1 MTVEAYQPK
10 CNYINTAFISANVS
24 VDLTNAKV
32 LEIYGNA
39 GQLLADP
46 ENVVKEENYTVFET
60 SQEAIQQGIEDYPN
74 VDFRFWDHHNQM
86 NHPDGNI
93 DEPMPWSGD
102 EKFDFIFCWMKT
114 ANLDPEILDDLT
126 TQCYEHLNPGG
137 VIVWGVFVREVAL
150 NYFIVRRTHEY
161 GMVEPTLIEASENSK
176 WVTLIDNDV
185 IFVDEERVPTSGD
198 NAHLESTHFSLFWNN
213 DALTNRLSNLLPNAE
228 VVTRRLP
235 PMWSIQ
241 NPIVIKKP
249 S

>member
-10 CNYINTAFISANVS
+10 CNYINTALSKANVDI
-24 VDLTNAKV
+24 DLSNAKV

-60 SQEAIQQGIEDYPN
+60 SQDAIQQGIEDYPD
-74 VDFRFWDHHNQM
+74 VDFRYWNHHNQM
-86 NHPDGNI
+86 NHPSGNI

-102 EKFDFIFCWMKT
+102 EKVDFIFCWMKT
-114 ANLDPEILDDLT
+114 SNLDPEILDNLT

-137 VIVWGVFVREVAL
+137 VIIWGVYMREVAL

-161 GMVEPTLIEASENSK
+161 GMVESQLIESSENCK
-176 WVTLIDNDV
+176 WLTLIDNDV
-185 IFVDEERVPTSGD
+185 VHIDVDRVPTSGED
-198 NAHLESTHFSLFWNN
+198 ACLESTHYSIFWEN
-213 DALTNRLSNLLPNAE
+213 DALTNRLSNLLPDAE

-241 NPIVIKKP
+241 NPMVIKK
-249 S
+249 SA

>member
-10 CNYINTAFISANVS
+10 CNYINTAFNTANVNL
-24 VDLTNAKV
+24 DLSNAKV
-32 LEIYGNA
+32 LEIFGNA

-60 SQEAIQQGIEDYPN
+60 STEAIQEGIDNYPN
-74 VDFRFWDHHNQM
+74 VDFRFWNHHNQM
-86 NHPDGNI
+86 NHPSGNI

-114 ANLDPEILDDLT
+114 ANLDPEILDSLT

-137 VIVWGVFVREVAL
+137 AIVWGIFMREVAL

-161 GMVEPTLIEASENSK
+161 GMVEPTLIETSENSN
-176 WVTLIDNDV
+176 WLTLIDNDTAHIDV
-185 IFVDEERVPTSGD
+185 ERVPTSGPD
-198 NAHLESTHFSLFWNN
+198 ACVESTHFTLFWKN
-213 DALTNRLSNLLPNAE
+213 DYLTNRLSTLLPDAE
-228 VVTRRLP
+228 VISRRLP

-249 S
+249 A

>member
-10 CNYINTAFISANVS
+10 CNYINTAFTSANVS
-24 VDLTNAKV
+24 LDLTDAKV

-39 GQLLADP
+39 GQLLAAPD
-46 ENVVKEENYTVFET
+46 NVIKQENYTVFDT
-60 SQEAIQQGIEDYPN
+60 SKEAIQQGITDYPN
-74 VDFRFWDHHNQM
+74 ADFRFWDHHNQM
-86 NHPDGNI
+86 NHPGGNI

-114 ANLDPEILDDLT
+114 ANLDPEILDSLT

-137 VIVWGVFVREVAL
+137 AIIWGVFVRDVAL

-161 GMVEPTLIEASENSK
+161 GMVEPSVVETSENSN
-176 WVTLIDNDV
+176 WMTLIDNDV
-185 IFVDEERVPTSGD
+185 IHIDVERVPTSGED
-198 NAHLESTHFSLFWNN
+198 ACLESTHFSLFWNYSSLTSRIE
-213 DALTNRLSNLLPNAE
+213 ALIPDAE
-228 VVTRRLP
+228 VVSRRLP

-241 NPIVIKKP
+241 NPIVIKK

>member
-10 CNYINTAFISANVS
+10 YHYINTTFTSADVS
-24 VDLTNAKV
+24 LNLADAKV

-46 ENVVKEENYTVFET
+46 DNIIKQENYTVFEY
-60 SQEAIQQGIEDYPN
+60 SQEALDRGIADYPN
-74 VDFRFWDHHNQM
+74 ADFRMWNHHNQM
-86 NHPDGNI
+86 NNPSGNI

-102 EKFDFIFCWMKT
+102 EKFDFIVCWMKT
-114 ANLDPEILDDLT
+114 ANLDPEILDSLT

-137 VIVWGVFVREVAL
+137 VILWGVYVRDVAL

-161 GMVEPTLIEASENSK
+161 GTVETSVIEDSENCN
-176 WVTLIDNDV
+176 WMTLIDNDV
-185 IFVDEERVPTSGD
+185 LHIDMERVPTSGTD
-198 NAHLESTHFSLFWNN
+198 ACVESTHFSIFWNN
-213 DALTNRLSNLLPNAE
+213 TSLTSRMEKLIPDAE
-228 VVTRRLP
+228 VVSRRLP

-241 NPIVIKKP
+241 NPIVIKK

>member
-10 CNYINTAFISANVS
+10 CNYINTALSTANVDI
-24 VDLTNAKV
+24 DLSNAKV

-60 SQEAIQQGIEDYPN
+60 SQDAIQQGIEDYPD
-74 VDFRFWDHHNQM
+74 VDFRYWNHHNQM
-86 NHPDGNI
+86 NHPSGNI

-114 ANLDPEILDDLT
+114 SNLDPEILDNLT

-137 VIVWGVFVREVAL
+137 VIIWGVYMREVAL

-161 GMVEPTLIEASENSK
+161 GMVESQLIESSENCK
-176 WVTLIDNDV
+176 WLTLIDNDV
-185 IFVDEERVPTSGD
+185 VHIDVDRVPTSGED
-198 NAHLESTHFSLFWNN
+198 ACLESTHYSIFWEN
-213 DALTNRLSNLLPNAE
+213 DALTNRLSNLLPDAE

-235 PMWSIQ
+235 FEPNS
-241 NPIVIKKP
+241 KK
-249 S
+249 